1 MGNSK
6 YKILTVVG
14 ARPQFIKAAAISRT
28 VKDKYADSICEDIL
42 HTGQHYDDN
51 MSGRFFAELNIPQPR
66 YNLGVGSGPHG
77 RQTARMLEGI
87 EEVLTSE
94 HYDGVLIYGDTNST
108 LAGALA
114 ASKLH
119 VPVFHVE
126 AGLRSRNMAMP
137 EEVNRVVADRVSSL
151 LFAPT
156 EAACANLQAE
166 GFSDEIIVNSGDVM
180 FDNALY
186 FSDVAEISTDIM
198 ERLGLKDSEYV
209 LATVHRDFNTDSP
222 DRLNAILGALEQ
234 LEASGLKVVLPLHPR
249 TRGRLG
255 SDQHRLGTV
264 IEPVSYLEMLRLERH
279 AAVVLTD
286 SGGVQKEAYFFGRP
300 CVILRPETEWVEI
313 VECGAGELADAD
325 EERIVSACRKMYEK
339 AVLKPDIYGDGH
351 AAEKILKKIYF
362 FIQYNY
368 KIRVI

>member
-6 YKILTVVG
+6 YKILTIVG
-14 ARPQFIKAAAISRT
+14 ARPQFIKAAAISRI
-28 VKDKYADSICEDIL
+28 VRERYADSLSEDIL

-51 MSGRFFAELNIPQPR
+51 MSGRFFDELDIPQPR

-87 EEVLTSE
+87 EEIMMSE
-94 HYDGVLIYGDTNST
+94 HYDGVLVYGDTNST

-151 LFAPT
+151 MFAPT
-156 EAACANLQAE
+156 EAACANLRAE
-166 GFSDEIIVNSGDVM
+166 GYSDEIIVNSGDVM
-180 FDNALY
+180 FDNVLH
-186 FSDVAEISTDIM
+186 FSDIAESSTDIM
-198 ERLGLKDSEYV
+198 ERLGLEDGGFV

-222 DRLNAILGALEQ
+222 DRLNAILGALER
-234 LEASGLKVVLPLHPR
+234 LEANGLKVVLPLHPR
-249 TRGRLG
+249 TRVRLG
-255 SDQHRLGTV
+255 SYQHRLGTV

-313 VECGAGELADAD
+313 VECGAGELTDAD
-325 EERIVSACRKMYEK
+325 GEHIVSACREMYGK
-339 AVLKPDIYGDGH
+339 SVSKPDIYGDGH
-351 AAEKILKKIYF
+351 ASEKILGKIHIF
-362 FIQYNY
+362 MQY
-368 KIRVI
+368 IF